1 MARFPDF
8 TSRSC
13 RAPPTTTI
21 KGSCSSNE
29 MPCLFHAFLASC
41 EANWWW
47 KPGSRVVSDLI
58 WGYFIVEALETPFC
72 SKQSSE
78 ANSVVVVTAKQSR
91 FHRLTSHKN
100 KPTNGECPFK
110 SFTSSI
116 KRYKLLPLSLLLFF
130 AISPQRFSSAR
141 SQSFVEAESPNC
153 EGLLWQ

>member
-1 MARFPDF
+1 MGVPVYEIKTKDYWPRRMARFPDF

-78 ANSVVVVTAKQSR
+78 AKSVFVVASIAARFVSLKQSHIHV
-91 FHRLTSHKN
+91 HRLTSRTQ
-100 KPTNGECPFK
+100 PTAIGECHTNASLS
-110 SFTSSI
+110 SF
-116 KRYKLLPLSLLLFF
+116 SLL
-130 AISPQRFSSAR
+130 AISLFR
-141 SQSFVEAESPNC
+141 SIR
-153 EGLLWQ
+153 